1 MCRRVCGQSAEDK
14 RCENSASLY
23 RVQQARIVWAL
34 APGAAPSA
42 PNAAIADR
50 LSRRCTDD
58 PGRGAAEFSVSTS
71 SRLSSLRGCKLGWPR
86 RWHASYMVP
95 DRCSAI
101 RCLSFDKRSF
111 LVSRREVGE
120 EGLAAAPGAPAGAGT
135 VADSCMAAMVTQVSD
150 TPSAR
155 LAACRPLQSAISAE
169 RHALAG
175 ASTPSLTLA
184 CVSMRPM
191 HAASSWGPTVCLLH
205 AARGGSTLHSTNWG
219 T

>member
-1 MCRRVCGQSAEDK
+1 MHRRPRPGCCPIFSVNIESTVIA
-14 RCENSASLY
+14 AWL
-23 RVQQARIVWAL
+23 QARL
-34 APGAAPSA
+34 AAAMA
-42 PNAAIADR
+42 CE
-50 LSRRCTDD
+50 L
-58 PGRGAAEFSVSTS
+58 
-71 SRLSSLRGCKLGWPR
+71 
-86 RWHASYMVP
+86 P

-101 RCLSFDKRSF
+101 RCLSFDKRSI